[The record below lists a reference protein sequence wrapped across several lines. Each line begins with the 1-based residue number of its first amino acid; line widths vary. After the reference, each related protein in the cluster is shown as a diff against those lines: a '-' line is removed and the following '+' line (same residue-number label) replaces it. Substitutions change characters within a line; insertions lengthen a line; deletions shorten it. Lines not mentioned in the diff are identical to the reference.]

1 MVHKG
6 RVNNCYYVT
15 SFLARVYIRA
25 EDEWNNEGVVK
36 RETFKLVMHLIYLP
50 SLLFNCLAMI
60 KFLYYMPRE

>member
-36 RETFKLVMHLIYLP
+36 EKRS
-50 SLLFNCLAMI
+50 SL
-60 KFLYYMPRE
+60 

>member
-15 SFLARVYIRA
+15 SFLPRPACVRA

-36 RETFKLVMHLIYLP
+36 EKRS
-50 SLLFNCLAMI
+50 SLLRCI
-60 KFLYYMPRE
+60 